1 MSIRCIIK
9 HSILCLV
16 ILVNALVIVP
26 FAEASVKEETVF
38 LPTRPGVVQPFIVSY
53 DDATQPEA
61 IAILFAGS
69 SGNIG
74 INQNGQPIT
83 NENFLVR
90 SRQIFVQNHLATVII
105 DCPSDRKD
113 GMDTAFRISNDH
125 AMDVGLVV
133 DEMNKKFP
141 GLPVYLIGTS
151 RGTISAAS
159 VAKKLEGKVNGVVL
173 TSAVFN
179 EIDFS
184 KPFIVPVLIVHNTE
198 DGCPASPYSGA
209 INTSKSY
216 GYPLVSVKGGSVA
229 TGRAACGSFSPH
241 GFLNKEEPTISTI
254 ANWIFERPYKTDL

>member
-1 MSIRCIIK
+1 MSIRCIIR
-9 HSILCLV
+9 HSILCIV
-16 ILVNALVIVP
+16 VLVNALIIVP
-26 FAEASVKEETVF
+26 FAEASIKDDAIF
-38 LPTRPGVVQPFIVSY
+38 LPTRPGVVQPFMVSY
-53 DDATQPEA
+53 DDEAQPEA

-69 SGNIG
+69 SGNIN
-74 INQNGQPIT
+74 INPNGQPVT

-90 SRQIFVQNHLATVII
+90 SRRIFVQNHLATVVI
-105 DCPSDRKD
+105 DCPSDHKD
-113 GMDTAFRISNDH
+113 GMGTAFRISEDH
-125 AMDVGLVV
+125 AMDVGLVI

-151 RGTISAAS
+151 RGTISVAS
-159 VAKKLEGKVNGVVL
+159 VAEKLAGKVKGVVL

-184 KPFIVPVLIVHNTE
+184 KGFIVPVLIVHNTE
-198 DGCPASPYSGA
+198 DGCPVSPYSGA
-209 INTSKSY
+209 IHISKSY

-254 ANWIFERPYKTDL
+254 ANWIFGRPYKTEL